1 MLIFTADKKDIME
14 HIKNIVFDFG
24 GVVISFDRDRA
35 VEAFERI
42 GVKEAD
48 SLLGKYHQ
56 QGIFQEVENGN
67 MDAETFRREL
77 SKICGKSLT
86 YKEVENGWKGFI
98 TEVPQYKLDYM
109 NELRPKYN
117 VYILSNTNPYV
128 MGWARSAEFTPAG
141 KPLDAYVDKIYTSYE
156 AGSTKPDRGIFDYM
170 IKDSGLNPAETIFV
184 DDGASNIAIG
194 QALGF
199 VTLHPENGEDWRP
212 RLDKLLEG

>member
-1 MLIFTADKKDIME
+1 MKQ
-14 HIKNIVFDFG
+14 IKNIVFDFG
-24 GVVISFDRDRA
+24 GVIISFDCDQA
-35 VEAFERI
+35 VKAFQQI

-77 SKICGKSLT
+77 SKICGKELT

-98 TEVPQYKLDYM
+98 TEVPQYKLDYL
-109 NELRPKYN
+109 NELRKKYK

-128 MGWARSAEFTPAG
+128 MGWARSSELTPAG

-156 AGSTKPDRGIFDYM
+156 ARSTKPDRGIFDYM
-170 IKDSGLNPAETIFV
+170 IQDSGLNPAETIFV
-184 DDGASNIAIG
+184 DDGAANITVG
-194 QALGF
+194 KELGF
-199 VTLHPENGEDWRP
+199 LTLQPENGEDWRE
-212 RLDKLLEG
+212 KLEAIC